1 MSKCKKKSTTMSTA
15 QRKLAEIRTRNNKLH
30 KLEKQVRNNPDDLSA
45 RNALAQV
52 RYDIK
57 MGV

>member
-1 MSKCKKKSTTMSTA
+1 MTAA
-15 QRKLAEIRTRNNKLH
+15 QRKLAEIRTRNNKLR
-30 KLEKQVRNNPDDLSA
+30 KQVRANPTDLSA